1 MNWSQE
7 WKLNLN
13 AEKSEVCPFSTW
25 SNDSSWNTTIFIG
38 TRRVRINS
46 TPRLL
51 AVILDRSLTF
61 NAHLKELTISLASSI
76 LVIRATAHTSWSW
89 CRSTLK
95 MAFHALFRSKLD
107 YAAPAWQPW
116 LSVTNLSNLYRLQNH
131 SLRLIT
137 GQLVSTPLKALRMEA
152 DVQSYSTYSKCL
164 ILKANEKAR
173 RSTDDHPKRIALDVN
188 IPQRL
193 QSHSSLRRKAE
204 ELSTLLPPDLQH
216 RQNIILFPSPPWQL
230 NSSHTGRIS
239 TSVPGI
245 TSRADDND
253 TKRQCS
259 LSTIISY
266 QADYVVYTDGSATG
280 GTRNRGAAAVVTRG
294 SPLQPNPLQSSK
306 QKDAPLPAPMRKK
319 QLP

>member
-1 MNWSQE
+1 
-7 WKLNLN
+7 
-13 AEKSEVCPFSTW
+13 
-25 SNDSSWNTTIFIG
+25 
-38 TRRVRINS
+38 
-46 TPRLL
+46 
-51 AVILDRSLTF
+51 
-61 NAHLKELTISLASSI
+61 
-76 LVIRATAHTSWSW
+76 
-89 CRSTLK
+89 
-95 MAFHALFRSKLD
+95 
-107 YAAPAWQPW
+107 
-116 LSVTNLSNLYRLQNH
+116 
-131 SLRLIT
+131 
-137 GQLVSTPLKALRMEA
+137 MEA
-152 DVQSYSTYSKCL
+152 DVQSYSTCSKCL